1 MSDLK
6 RCKFFIPGLKRCE
19 YSAVEDSNLCY
30 WHHSFYWDSESF
42 AKLSEIDFQAIGFDL
57 VGMNLTTVSLSEAEF
72 SLANLRQTELNSCS
86 FSKSSFQSTHLRE
99 SYLANTKFE
108 SCNLR
113 DSIWEDCE
121 LSGGE
126 FQNSDLSGVR
136 FKNTIIRQSSTWQCL
151 LSKLKVEQSVLESLD
166 FGSCEWIC
174 ENSYEQNIFPR
185 FTRTKLKNCLFAN
198 ADLSFFKFERCEFVN
213 CHFLDTDLQRVNF
226 QQCTF
231 VDTKF
236 EGVSNIDKSYFDEC
250 EFNRSSQESVAI
262 ANPNAKFSSKS
273 FDS

>member
-1 MSDLK
+1 MTDFN
-6 RCKFFIPGLKRCE
+6 RCKFFIPGLNRCE
-19 YSAVEDSNLCY
+19 NPTMEESDLCC
-30 WHHSFYWDSESF
+30 WHNSFYWDSESF
-42 AKLSEIDFQAIGFDL
+42 NKLSEIGFKAL
-57 VGMNLTTVSLSEAEF
+57 GFVLIGMNLSEVSVLEGDFRSA
-72 SLANLRQTELNSCS
+72 SLRQTELNSC
-86 FSKSSFQSTHLRE
+86 FFINSSFQNANLEE
-99 SYLANTKFE
+99 SYFANTKFE

-113 DSIWEDCE
+113 DSLWQSCE
-121 LSGGE
+121 MAGGE
-126 FQNSDLSGVR
+126 FRNSDLSGIR
-136 FKNTIIRQSSTWQCL
+136 FKNTIIRQISTKQCL
-151 LSKLKVEQSVLESLD
+151 LAKLRVEQSLLESMD

-185 FTRTKLKNCLFAN
+185 FVRTKLKNCLFAN
-198 ADLSFFKFERCEFVN
+198 SDLSFFKFERCEFLN

-250 EFNRSSQESVAI
+250 EFNKSSKESIVI
-262 ANPNAKFSSKS
+262 ANPNAKFSTKS